1 MKMNLPVNCFL
12 TAFVFIAAFSM
23 AQDSPVRIIIDAN
36 DMAQTIQNI
45 GASGCWFSEGI
56 GKFWPGK
63 KKERI
68 AELLFSKA
76 FDNGGNPK
84 GIGLSAWRFNIGAG
98 TAEQGDISG
107 IKDFRK
113 RVECFLNADDT
124 YNWNKQKGYQWFL
137 KQAKQYG
144 VETLIAFANSAP
156 VKFTKNGLGYKT
168 EKDFTANLKPEK
180 YIAYVNFLTQVVKH
194 FDKEGLHFDYISP
207 VNEPQWDWS
216 KKYME
221 ADQEGSPWSNENIY
235 NVVSKLDVSLTD
247 QKISTKIL
255 LPEAGMLHYL
265 YGGTSGSSQQIQQ
278 FFSHESKLFMG
289 NLAHVPALAAG
300 HSYFTDANDS
310 NMIAIRRQ
318 LADTANKYK
327 VDYWQSEYCMLA
339 DGFMEGTKK
348 NRSAMDCALFLAKV
362 IHHDLVMGNAT
373 AWQYWNA
380 YEPGKAD
387 SNTRY
392 YLIALQPNE
401 KFTDGTFTPTKNL
414 WALGHY
420 SLFVRPGMHRLN
432 ITRADKTD
440 EIEDAKNLMISAYAN
455 DKGKLVIVAIN
466 YSLKEQPLQL
476 NNEILKKRNSCKKYV
491 TTALKNENLKIY
503 TQEIN
508 KPVTLPARSITTIV
522 YE

>member
-1 MKMNLPVNCFL
+1 
-12 TAFVFIAAFSM
+12 M
-23 AQDSPVRIIIDAN
+23 AQYNPVRITIDAN
-36 DMAQTIQNI
+36 DKAQTIQNI

-56 GKFWPGK
+56 GKFWPNEK
-63 KKERI
+63 KKRI
-68 AELLFSKA
+68 AELLFSRA
-76 FDNGGNPK
+76 FDNDGKPK

-98 TAEQGDISG
+98 TAEQGDSSG

-124 YNWNKQKGYQWFL
+124 YNWNKQEGYQWFL

-156 VKFTKNGLGYKT
+156 VQFTKNGLGYKT
-168 EKDFTANLKPEK
+168 EKDYIANLKPEK
-180 YIAYVNFLTQVVKH
+180 YTAYTDFLTQVVKH

-221 ADQEGSPWSNENIY
+221 ADQEGSPWSNEDIY
-235 NVVSKLDVSLTD
+235 NVITKLDASLTD
-247 QKISTKIL
+247 QKLSAKIL

-265 YGGTSGSSQQIQQ
+265 YGGTGGTSQQIQQ
-278 FFSHESKLFMG
+278 FFSPESKLFMG

-310 NMIAIRRQ
+310 NMIAMRCR
-318 LADTANKYK
+318 LADTAKKYK

-362 IHHDLVMGNAT
+362 IHHDLTMGNAT

-380 YEPGKAD
+380 YEPGTAD

-401 KFTDGTFTPTKNL
+401 KYTDGSFTPTKNL

-432 ITRADKTD
+432 IIRDDKADA
-440 EIEDAKNLMISAYAN
+440 IGDAQNLMLSAFGN
-455 DKGKLVIVAIN
+455 DKGKLVVAAIN
-466 YSLKEQPLQL
+466 YSLKEQSIQL
-476 NNEILKKRNSCKKYV
+476 NDKILKNKSSCKKYV
-491 TTALKNENLKIY
+491 TTKLKDENLKISI
-503 TQEIN
+503 QGIN
-508 KPVTLPARSITTIV
+508 KPVALSARSITTIV